1 MLNNIERKSIK
12 IVVTVMILIV
22 FVATMFPA
30 FTMLKA
36 VVGSCAIGWWT
47 GGALAKIWSKK

>member
-22 FVATMFPA
+22 FVVTMFPA

-36 VVGSCAIGWWT
+36 VVGSYAVV
-47 GGALAKIWSKK
+47 S

>member
-22 FVATMFPA
+22 FGVTMHPA
-30 FTMLKA
+30 FNMLKA
-36 VVGSCAIGWWT
+36 LVGSCAIGWWT
-47 GGALAKIWSKK
+47 GTALAKIWIKK